1 MYKQDLARTET
12 EQQQCPLLIK
22 SSEGNLRDPWD
33 NVKCPNNSIIGVPG
47 EEDKEKGHEK
57 ILEELIVENLS

>member
-12 EQQQCPLLIK
+12 EQQHCPVLIK
-22 SSEGNLRDPWD
+22 SSEGNLRDLLD
-33 NVKCPNNSIIGVPG
+33 NVKCPNISIIGVPG

-57 ILEELIVENLS
+57 YLRG